1 MKVKYAALLL
11 IGATL
16 ACTPIRIGPGKPNQA
31 AVESYIRDSNEP
43 GAREY
48 LAAFGLKYSEI
59 LERIQIAK
67 HEVSKENKK

>member
-1 MKVKYAALLL
+1 MKKLVIAVLFGVAVS
-11 IGATL
+11 
-16 ACTPIRIGPGKPNQA
+16 CSPIRIGPGKPNQV
-31 AVESYIRDSNEP
+31 AVESFVRDNNEA

-67 HEVSKENKK
+67 SEVHKEKK